1 MLIDEE
7 LLTKVKKL
15 IEARLSWGDSADWTN
30 QDFIA
35 LSTRFQEEM
44 NLSVSHV
51 TLKRIWGK
59 LSYHSLPQSYT
70 LNALAK
76 FAGYESWR
84 NFKVNTELD
93 MHIPE
98 SLSVFPESSRQR
110 ATDPV
115 QKKRLGILIKIGF
128 TSIFI
133 IAVIVLIFQRSKNKI
148 APSDY
153 SLSVH
158 KVLQAGLP
166 NSVIFDYNANKS
178 PSDSVILQQS
188 WDNRLR
194 TTVPKDQHQHTLI
207 YYYPGFFKPKLIV
220 DGQIVKEQ
228 DLLIQSDGWMTAVN
242 ASPVPV
248 YFNKKDVI
256 ANGKMALSVDQLKAQ
271 NIPLSP
277 QPPMLSYCNVQ
288 DFGEIYADHFVFE
301 TSLRSDYHEG
311 ASVCQMTNIYLLCE
325 GTAIGIPLCAKG
337 CESNIKFF
345 FTGFE
350 VSGKQQDLSGF
361 GVDFSDFVKLRV
373 ESRNGRAR
381 IFLNDR
387 LTQEVNKDISRSKII
402 GIDFVFQGTGSVDYV
417 KLTNGKVFFDDEF

>member
-59 LSYHSLPQSYT
+59 LSYHSLPQTYT

-76 FAGYESWR
+76 FAGYEGWR

-98 SLSVFPESSRQR
+98 SLSVFTESSRQR